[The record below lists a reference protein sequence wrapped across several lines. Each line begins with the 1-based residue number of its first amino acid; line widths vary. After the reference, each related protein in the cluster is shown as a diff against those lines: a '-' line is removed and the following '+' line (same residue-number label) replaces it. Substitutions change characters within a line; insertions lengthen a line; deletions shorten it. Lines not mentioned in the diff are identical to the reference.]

1 MWGEVFKNYKMYNK
15 NNELTGQTCICIEED
30 TTTFFSTI
38 IKGPD
43 SNCCQFNSKSMT
55 LFLSNPALFLLL
67 HVKTCKCT
75 DKTSLSTNIKRNLSP
90 LKKHK
95 RKKETQTKIEA
106 SPETNQPAYQ
116 FQRESIS
123 VLKFDICVG
132 STIIF

>member
-1 MWGEVFKNYKMYNK
+1 MYNK
-15 NNELTGQTCICIEED
+15 NNELTGQNCICIEED
-30 TTTFFSTI
+30 KVTFFSTI
-38 IKGPD
+38 IKGPG

-67 HVKTCKCT
+67 YVKTCKHT
-75 DKTSLSTNIKRNLSP
+75 DKTSLSTNIKKNHSP

-95 RKKETQTKIEA
+95 RKKETQTKIET
-106 SPETNQPAYQ
+106 SPETSQPAHQ

-132 STIIF
+132 FTIMF